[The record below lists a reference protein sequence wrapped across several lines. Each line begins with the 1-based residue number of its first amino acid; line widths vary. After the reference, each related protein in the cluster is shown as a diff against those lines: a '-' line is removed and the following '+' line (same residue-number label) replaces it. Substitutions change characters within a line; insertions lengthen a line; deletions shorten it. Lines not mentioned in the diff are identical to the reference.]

1 MTKNILLFTFIT
13 FIIISPSKV
22 IAGEDGYVIGVEDVL
37 EVTVWG
43 NQALSHT
50 VTVRPDGK
58 ISLPLIDDVQAGGLS
73 PIQLRDSITERLKE
87 FVDDPDVTVI
97 VSEINS
103 FKIFI
108 NGEVVRPG
116 MYRLQSK
123 TTILEAISLAG
134 GFTPWAS
141 PNRITVVRKGK
152 DGEKRIRVKYNKII
166 KGKDPEGNILLKPG
180 DTIIVPRS
188 LF

>member
-13 FIIISPSKV
+13 FIIIFPSKV
-22 IAGEDGYVIGVEDVL
+22 TAGEDGYVIGVEDVL

-152 DGEKRIRVKYNKII
+152 DGEKRIRVRYNKII
-166 KGKDPEGNILLKPG
+166 KGKDPEGNIMLKPG